1 MQDLNDKV
9 TGNTLTAA
17 EWNEIPSELQNVI
30 TALGQTLSGAD
41 FNQLGKAIAG
51 YAANGTFYTDGGAA
65 DAYVL
70 TAIGTG
76 KQAPPS
82 YIDGMLAAFLVTN
95 TNTGASTVNVASLGV
110 KDIKDKNGVALG
122 AGALT
127 AGQIAFLRYDSSNG
141 WFVYE
146 GAPGQDLAAQTLAFT
161 FASDA
166 NDTLTAAENLFG
178 RIAITGTTL
187 TAGRTLTVANT
198 PRLFIVDNGEGFDVT
213 PKTSAGS
220 GIAVPSGTAKLLL
233 CDGTNVINP
242 LPTSGSLP
250 LLHVQDQK
258 TSGTNGGTSVAG
270 VQTRTLNTVVTNEIS
285 GASLGSNQITLPAGT
300 YEITALAPARSV
312 SFHRIVLYNV
322 TDAAAAVIGINADAS
337 TSDNTDTHAFING
350 ARFTLAGTKVLEI
363 QHYTSAIRA
372 TDGLG
377 NAISDGYIEIYTD
390 VQIRQVS

>member
-17 EWNEIPSELQNVI
+17 EWDEVPSELQNVI

-198 PRLFIVDNGEGFDVT
+198 PRLFIVDNGEGFAVT
-213 PKTSAGS
+213 PKTSAGT
-220 GIAVPSGTAKLLL
+220 GIEVPAGSSKLLM

-242 LPTSGSLP
+242 LPTIASLP

-258 TSGTNGGTSVAG
+258 TSGTSGGNSIVG

-285 GASLGSNQITLPAGT
+285 GASLSSNQITLPAGT
-300 YEITALAPARSV
+300 YELSAYAMAYAGVGS
-312 SFHRIVLYNV
+312 HRGLLYNV
-322 TDAAAAVIGINADAS
+322 TDATYIIIGMSQKDDNSLDAVPAILRE
-337 TSDNTDTHAFING
+337 
-350 ARFTLAGTKVLEI
+350 RFTLAATKVLELR
-363 QHYTSAIRA
+363 HYTAIVQVG
-372 TDGLG
+372 GLG
-377 NAISDGYIEIYTD
+377 FAVSDGNIEIYSD
-390 VQIRQVS
+390 VQIRKVS